1 MQALLAFFQYTN
13 YQSQIQTQLESPQIP
28 STSTQ
33 AEHHY
38 NTVCAKGEPT
48 KPYYV
53 ILNNGYVLE

>member
-13 YQSQIQTQLESPQIP
+13 YQSQIQTQLESPQIS

-38 NTVCAKGEPT
+38 NTVCAIGEPT

-53 ILNNGYVLE
+53 TVY